1 VGVTGTGDP
10 TSGPE
15 SEPSSGDHYRANGEG
30 SLPPG
35 YYRVVGRN
43 GECVTLLHVG
53 DKEGR
58 RRHTGRVESV
68 DRSDLAALDAAE
80 APASSAGA
88 GVASVVEALWLS
100 LRMVPGNLRDRPAQV
115 LLAVVLLGGAALGPA
130 FVAAPPL
137 VFEAADLL
145 GALLLGAAAAGIPR

>member
-1 VGVTGTGDP
+1 MGVTGTGDP

-68 DRSDLAALDAAE
+68 DRSDLAALDE
-80 APASSAGA
+80 
-88 GVASVVEALWLS
+88 
-100 LRMVPGNLRDRPAQV
+100 RDRDRPV
-115 LLAVVLLGGAALGPA
+115 YDHPA
-130 FVAAPPL
+130 RDWSDDVY
-137 VFEAADLL
+137 
-145 GALLLGAAAAGIPR
+145 GINH

>member
-1 VGVTGTGDP
+1 MGVTGTGDP

-68 DRSDLAALDAAE
+68 DRSDLA
-80 APASSAGA
+80 
-88 GVASVVEALWLS
+88 
-100 LRMVPGNLRDRPAQV
+100 
-115 LLAVVLLGGAALGPA
+115 VVLLGGAALGPA